1 MPSVRE
7 DGPGQTGS
15 CISASAV
22 NAWKPV
28 SLMEIGF
35 HRNVGLQ
42 VDMVVQA
49 LVLCS
54 SHPKAK
60 DGWE

>member
-22 NAWKPV
+22 NPWKPV

-42 VDMVVQA
+42 VDVGGTSIGSM
-49 LVLCS
+49 LFS
-54 SHPKAK
+54 P
-60 DGWE
+60 